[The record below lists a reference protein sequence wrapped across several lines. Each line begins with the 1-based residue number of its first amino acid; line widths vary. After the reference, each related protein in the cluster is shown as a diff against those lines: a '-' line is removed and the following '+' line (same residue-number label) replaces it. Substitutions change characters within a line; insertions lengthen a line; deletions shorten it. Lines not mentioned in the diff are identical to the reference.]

1 MLSLKACCN
10 RFTAVCIAAA
20 KPAGAL
26 ATLASA
32 TRLMW
37 NADVGTPILPSPFR
51 SCLKTVSSD
60 SNAGLVPDVGAR
72 ILELKLPLLSS
83 AHTPY
88 ESAPGNLQQRSYPV
102 AVC

>member
-1 MLSLKACCN
+1 MTVL
-10 RFTAVCIAAA
+10 
-20 KPAGAL
+20 G
-26 ATLASA
+26 
-32 TRLMW
+32 RLR
-37 NADVGTPILPSPFR
+37 PIVPSRLR
-51 SCLKTVSSD
+51 SCLKTVSSA

-102 AVC
+102 AVCSPAMGTYPPNWPATTGAPLYCSSGPDDPPTG